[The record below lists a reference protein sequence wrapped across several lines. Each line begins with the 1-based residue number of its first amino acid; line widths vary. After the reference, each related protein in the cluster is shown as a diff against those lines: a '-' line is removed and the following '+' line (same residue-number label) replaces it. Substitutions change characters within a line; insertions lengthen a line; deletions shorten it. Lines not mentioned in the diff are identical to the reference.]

1 MFRMLWRIFTFAL
14 SCVLASRVQPQNH
27 LGSSVNLHA
36 KVTGQK
42 TSSSSNVSA
51 TCRQGMHIKLD
62 TALSDMHV
70 VNPQSDP
77 DEEQFFVLTRELAVG
92 ESQSGACS
100 ELARTRSLFAA
111 SDEFWDVDD
120 CESLSFLRGSIEVG
134 CDMDGKGNVFLKIRQ
149 FSCQELLPFSTIWEH
164 DTESDP
170 AEPEKAAPS
179 TSKYEFAEFTC
190 SNPLKAGINLLHAGP
205 SNVLQVVAGLQEAQ
219 AACEA
224 NSQCDAIAIEQVES
238 GKSDNENGK
247 TGKSETK
254 TKRKGKG
261 GEAKSN
267 TRRFY
272 LLDSFNCMP
281 VREAFHSTFAA
292 GETVNLRYLAHSQQ
306 GLHRDSRGTVLES
319 WSLEDAEVD
328 VLVRFPQGDQYVLAE
343 HLVKEN
349 EYAPSSWAVLRKIRE
364 RKAECDDLI
373 EHRSCDI
380 LNRAMAEQLDAGTPA
395 SCHQACLEKTQAN
408 QHLSRCCV
416 FNGNICALTRGL
428 LFDVDKGEDDGE
440 REPVREWAGS
450 CYPEPCS
457 LDPLCAF
464 RKGELPGPGVS
475 SASSDAETVFFDF
488 AHPLTLPF
496 FIDEAKGLIYH
507 FASDD
512 PKLEAVRRDNRRL
525 LQPVGTIPVADRNKL
540 KMKTF
545 GKFRKSNKGAMAKFQ
560 QKMHET
566 CKQFGRSIG
575 RRLLAPNLEEALAS
589 DECELPRARHSLDAC
604 LVKAGCH
611 ARSKEDA
618 DHADW
623 LPFSPTE
630 FAQLPYDLLAW
641 QAPAAFC
648 CSTTYTSDERQ
659 EHMVK
664 TLLEKAEV
672 KGVNLDQVDDVSVRS
687 NLKKSVKSGSSA
699 LKKMLMRHIS
709 DEAELNW
716 LGQMVRLALGELK
729 KILADLQET
738 VDSESSDNV
747 EIAED
752 GASILEVAEDG
763 DQVTPSGRPGFVI
776 ARWSQEKGAFLQ
788 ADPNSTRPPS
798 RMQKAWNLISSVPGA
813 VYQYGVRPLWNYV
826 AKPLLKWGLSLMKWI
841 LEHPRAAL
849 FISKFGVLVKDRL
862 CEKASLFM
870 YGDPGVAAVGAFA
883 KAMDSAKELDKYV
896 RKTFSPAVVLEG
908 LKDIMTSSPM
918 MNTIAESGK
927 FSFSLL
933 LSWAGFATGGPV
945 VALLGTMSSLL
956 AQAGMEAGR
965 RAMELMIYQE
975 IAKEIPSNLF
985 DMLTEKC
992 LYKREARRE
1001 ATWNATQTELVG
1013 AGKEAISKV
1022 TETVQSAGKTL
1033 SDQMSRWSSF
1043 FSSVEK

>member
-1 MFRMLWRIFTFAL
+1 
-14 SCVLASRVQPQNH
+14 
-27 LGSSVNLHA
+27 
-36 KVTGQK
+36 
-42 TSSSSNVSA
+42 
-51 TCRQGMHIKLD
+51 MHIKLD
-62 TALSDMHV
+62 TALSDRHV

-77 DEEQFFVLTRELAVG
+77 GEEQFFVLTKELAVG

-100 ELARTRSLFAA
+100 ELVRGPSLFAA
-111 SDEFWDVDD
+111 SDVFWDVDD
-120 CESLSFLRGSIEVG
+120 CESLSFLCGSIEVG
-134 CDMDGKGNVFLKIRQ
+134 CEVDAKGKVFLKIQQ

-170 AEPEKAAPS
+170 AETEKAVTS

-190 SNPLKAGINLLHAGP
+190 SNPLKASINLLHVGP

-224 NSQCDAIAIEQVES
+224 DSQCEAIAIEQIES

-247 TGKSETK
+247 DGQSEKK
-254 TKRKGKG
+254 TKRKAKG

-267 TRRFY
+267 TRRFH

-281 VREAFHSTFAA
+281 VREAFHSTFLA
-292 GETVNLRYLAHSQQ
+292 GETVNLRYLARNQQ
-306 GLHRDSRGTVLES
+306 GLHLDPRGTVLES
-319 WSLEDAEVD
+319 WSLEDAELD
-328 VLVRFPQGDQYVLAE
+328 VLVQFSQGTQYILAE

-349 EYAPSSWAVLRKIRE
+349 EYTSSSWAVLRKIRE

-380 LNRAMAEQLDAGTPA
+380 LSRAMAEKLDAGTPA
-395 SCHQACLEKTQAN
+395 SCHQACLEKAQAT

-416 FNGNICALTRGL
+416 FTGDVCALTSGL
-428 LFDVDKGEDDGE
+428 LFDNHGEDDSE
-440 REPVREWAGS
+440 REPIREWAGS

-464 RKGELPGPGVS
+464 RKGELPGPG
-475 SASSDAETVFFDF
+475 ASSDAETVFFDF

-507 FASDD
+507 FTSDD
-512 PKLEAVRRDNRRL
+512 PKLEALRRDKRRL
-525 LQPVGTIPVADRNKL
+525 LQPVGMIAVADRKKL
-540 KMKTF
+540 EKKTF
-545 GKFRKSNKGAMAKFQ
+545 GKLRRSDKGAIAKFQ
-560 QKMHET
+560 QEMHET
-566 CKQFGRSIG
+566 CIKFGHSIG

-589 DECELPRARHSLDAC
+589 DECELHRARHSLDAC

-611 ARSKEDA
+611 AHSKEDA

-648 CSTTYTSDERQ
+648 CSTAYTSDERQ

-664 TLLEKAEV
+664 TLLERAEI
-672 KGVNLDQVDDVSVRS
+672 KGVNLDQVDDVSVRN

-699 LKKMLMRHIS
+699 LKKMLMRHVS

-716 LGQMVRLALGELK
+716 LGQMIRLALGELK
-729 KILADLQET
+729 RMLADLQET
-738 VDSESSDNV
+738 VDTESSDNV

-788 ADPNSTRPPS
+788 ADPNSTRTPS
-798 RMQKAWNLISSVPGA
+798 KLQKAWNLISSVPGA

-849 FISKFGVLVKDRL
+849 FISKFGVIIKDRL
-862 CEKASLFM
+862 CEKVSFYM
-870 YGDPGVAAVGAFA
+870 YGDPEVAAVGAFA
-883 KAMDSAKELDKYV
+883 KARGSAKE
-896 RKTFSPAVVLEG
+896 PA
-908 LKDIMTSSPM
+908 T
-918 MNTIAESGK
+918 
-927 FSFSLL
+927 
-933 LSWAGFATGGPV
+933 
-945 VALLGTMSSLL
+945 
-956 AQAGMEAGR
+956 
-965 RAMELMIYQE
+965 
-975 IAKEIPSNLF
+975 
-985 DMLTEKC
+985 
-992 LYKREARRE
+992 
-1001 ATWNATQTELVG
+1001 
-1013 AGKEAISKV
+1013 
-1022 TETVQSAGKTL
+1022 
-1033 SDQMSRWSSF
+1033 
-1043 FSSVEK
+1043 